1 MKSLFLIPARGGSK
15 GIPKKNVK
23 LLNGRPLIYYTL
35 DCATSLTSKENI
47 CVSTDDD
54 EIIRIVESYGISVPF
69 VRPSEYS
76 TDTASQFDVIRHAL
90 RHYRERGQNFD
101 NIVLLQPTS
110 PLRQPK
116 SVIEALDLFQKKLDM
131 VVSVNLTDSNPYY
144 VLFEENKKG
153 YLKPVKKATFVRRQD
168 CPDVWQINGA
178 IYVINT
184 MSVDKFNSIREFRRV
199 RKYVMNEYESIDIDT
214 SLDLEFCEF
223 LMFRNNTI

>member
-199 RKYVMNEYESIDIDT
+199 RKYVMNEYESIDID
-214 SLDLEFCEF
+214 SALDWDFCEY
-223 LMFRNNTI
+223 LMNKSL